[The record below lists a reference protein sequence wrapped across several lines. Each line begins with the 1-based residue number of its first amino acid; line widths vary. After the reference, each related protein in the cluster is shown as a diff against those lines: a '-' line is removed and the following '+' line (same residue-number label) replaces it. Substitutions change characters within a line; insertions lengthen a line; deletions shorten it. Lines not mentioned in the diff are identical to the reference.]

1 MTDNM
6 PMMLY
11 IATYDSV
18 SAAMTDLAAIEQLH
32 KDKVIGNPYVH
43 LPRVL
48 HLDPGLGLPR
58 PVVLVPAHRG
68 QTSGCSAPRRTAVA
82 SRSSPTSAASSL
94 ACWRRES

>member
-68 QTSGCSAPRRTAVA
+68 ELRAVQRLGERGRRRLLRPRRRLRLRPAGGA
-82 SRSSPTSAASSL
+82 IP
-94 ACWRRES
+94 